1 MVLEDLHFFPE
12 STLILIISF
21 SEDKILL
28 VLFVCDISFQ
38 VRFYDEAERKNR
50 PKHLAVQKNIGTF
63 ASKIMITMSLEE
75 YKNKV
80 RESAEKMWH
89 LDEEDRA
96 YMENQLALYTER
108 DSGTLGTAREE
119 AYWMFL

>member
-1 MVLEDLHFFPE
+1 
-12 STLILIISF
+12 
-21 SEDKILL
+21 
-28 VLFVCDISFQ
+28 
-38 VRFYDEAERKNR
+38 
-50 PKHLAVQKNIGTF
+50 
-63 ASKIMITMSLEE
+63 MSLEE

>member
-1 MVLEDLHFFPE
+1 MMNE
-12 STLILIISF
+12 
-21 SEDKILL
+21 
-28 VLFVCDISFQ
+28 
-38 VRFYDEAERKNR
+38 ERKNR
-50 PKHLAVQKNIGTF
+50 PKHLAVQKNIGIF
-63 ASKIMITMSLEE
+63 ASKTMITMTLDE

-80 RESAEKMWH
+80 REAAEKMWH

-96 YMENQLALYTER
+96 YMENQLVLYTER

>member
-1 MVLEDLHFFPE
+1 M
-12 STLILIISF
+12 T
-21 SEDKILL
+21 
-28 VLFVCDISFQ
+28 
-38 VRFYDEAERKNR
+38 
-50 PKHLAVQKNIGTF
+50 
-63 ASKIMITMSLEE
+63 LEE

-80 RESAEKMWH
+80 REAAEKMWH

-96 YMENQLALYTER
+96 YMENQLVLYTER